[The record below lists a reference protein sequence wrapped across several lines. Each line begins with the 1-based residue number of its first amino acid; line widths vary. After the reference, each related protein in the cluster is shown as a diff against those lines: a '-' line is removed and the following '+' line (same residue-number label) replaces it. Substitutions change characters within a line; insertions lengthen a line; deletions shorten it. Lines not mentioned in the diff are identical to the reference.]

1 MNWMKE
7 FRHLLRWAFLGE
19 VGAAQAWK
27 IYAAAKRHIGRGEL
41 TLHTGVF
48 KMSLH
53 RNSASGT
60 ITSLSTISIFSS
72 IIAQI
77 SATGGYVAGG
87 KAVPAAYWTLGASAT
102 QLKFSYTTG
111 GLVFSAAGGN
121 LTNIRYALIRKSVG
135 STTSGNVLC
144 YCSLSS
150 ANFTITSPNTL
161 TILPAATGVF
171 TMV

>member
-1 MNWMKE
+1 MP
-7 FRHLLRWAFLGE
+7 
-19 VGAAQAWK
+19 AQAWK
-27 IYAAAKRHIGRGEL
+27 IYAAAKRKIGRGEL

-60 ITSLSTISIFSS
+60 ITSLSAISIFSS
-72 IIAQI
+72 IVAQL
-77 SATGGYVAGG
+77 SAVGPYPAGG
-87 KAVPAAYWTLGASAT
+87 KALPAAIWTVGASAL
-102 QLKFSYTTG
+102 QFKFSYTTS
-111 GLVFSAAGGN
+111 GLVFSASGAFN
-121 LTNIRYALIRKSVG
+121 LNNIRYAVIRKSVG
-135 STTSGNVLC
+135 AATSGFPIC

-150 ANFTITSPNTL
+150 ASFTITSPNTL